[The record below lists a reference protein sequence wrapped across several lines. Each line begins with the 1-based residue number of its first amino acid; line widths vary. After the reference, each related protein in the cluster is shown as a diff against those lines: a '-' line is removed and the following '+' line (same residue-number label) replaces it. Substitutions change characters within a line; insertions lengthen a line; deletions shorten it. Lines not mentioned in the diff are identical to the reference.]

1 MSANEK
7 IRAFA
12 LDAVGCAYIYGATGQ
27 KCTPD
32 YRRARAEQYPGYA
45 DKIRS
50 NCPVLSGKAD
60 CTGCKYNGKKA
71 YDCAQLTRYAAKA
84 ADLTLPSGAS
94 SQWNKGDWAQQ
105 GTIDTLPR
113 GTVCFL
119 YQEKASASPMGH
131 TGVYL
136 GDGTAV
142 DARGHA
148 AGVVHRALDD
158 VKWTHWAMLRGMEL
172 TEDGEKEETAMMKY
186 KVTGTRLALRE
197 KPTTGS
203 AVLLRMDT
211 GTIAEGEAH
220 NAEWVKITYGG
231 KVGYSMAKYLQAME
245 PVEPAPAPDESAEIT
260 DAEKLDRLWA
270 WYLKETGGGG

>member
-1 MSANEK
+1 MSVNDK

-12 LDAVGCAYIYGATGQ
+12 LEAVGCAYVYGATGQ
-27 KCTPD
+27 KCTPE
-32 YRRARAEQYPGYA
+32 YRRARAEQYPEYA

-84 ADLTLPSGAS
+84 AGLELPSGAS
-94 SQWNKGDWAQQ
+94 SQWNKADWDQK

-119 YQEKASASPMGH
+119 YQEKASANPMGH

-148 AGVVHRALDD
+148 HGVVHRALDD
-158 VKWTHWAMLRGMEL
+158 VKWTHWAMLKGQEL
-172 TEDGEKEETAMMKY
+172 TEGGEKEETSMVKY

-197 KPTTGS
+197 KPTTS
-203 AVLLRMDT
+203 AAVLLRMET
-211 GTIAEGEAH
+211 GTVIEGEKH
-220 NAEWVKITYGG
+220 NAEWVKVAYGG
-231 KVGYSMAKYLQAME
+231 KVGYSMVKYLQAME
-245 PVEPAPAPDESAEIT
+245 PVEDVPTPAPEEPEELTDE
-260 DAEKLDRLWA
+260 EKLEKLWA
-270 WYLKETGGGG
+270 WYLKEGAS